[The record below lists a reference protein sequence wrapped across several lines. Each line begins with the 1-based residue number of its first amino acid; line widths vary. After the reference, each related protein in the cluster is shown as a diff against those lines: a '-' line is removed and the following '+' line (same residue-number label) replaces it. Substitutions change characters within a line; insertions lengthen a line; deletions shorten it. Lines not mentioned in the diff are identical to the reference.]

1 MAAYILRRV
10 INMIVL
16 LIIVSFVG
24 FWIIQLPPGS
34 ILDVKIAQLR
44 AQGGN
49 LPQEQI
55 AALRRRYGVDD
66 PFLVQYAKWI
76 SRSLQGDFGTSFESD
91 QTVSDRIGGRLG
103 YSLGLSLTAL
113 LFTWLVSIPLG
124 VFSATHRYS
133 LPDYAITFLQFL
145 GLSIPGFLLALV
157 LMIVATQ
164 VIPNQPIGGLFSSQ
178 YADAPWSM
186 DKFVDLVRHVWI
198 AVLVLAVGA
207 TAGLTRVMRANL
219 LDVLNMQYI
228 QTARAKGLKENM
240 VIWKHAVR
248 NAIHPLVMSLGA
260 LLPALIVG
268 ETLIAIILSIPTI
281 GPMYLDAL
289 RSQDMYLAGTI
300 LVMLSFLLLL
310 GNLIADL
317 LLAWVDPRV
326 RLD

>member
-1 MAAYILRRV
+1 MANYILRRV
-10 INMIVL
+10 INMFVL

-44 AQGGN
+44 ALGGN

-55 AALRRRYGVDD
+55 DALRRRYGADD
-66 PFLVQYAKWI
+66 PFLTQYWKWI
-76 SRSLQGDFGTSFESD
+76 SRSFQGDFGTSFGTD
-91 QTVSDRIGGRLG
+91 QSVGERIANRLG
-103 YSLGLSLTAL
+103 ISIGLSLTAL
-113 LFTWLVSIPLG
+113 LITYLASIPIG
-124 VFSATHRYS
+124 VYSATHRYTT
-133 LPDYAITFLQFL
+133 PDYIITFIQFL

-157 LMIVATQ
+157 LLILATRFL
-164 VIPNQPIGGLFSSQ
+164 NQPIGGLFSTE
-178 YADAPWSM
+178 YADAPWSFA
-186 DKFVDLVRHVWI
+186 KFLDLLRHVWI
-198 AVLVLAVGA
+198 ALVVLSVGA

-228 QTARAKGLKENM
+228 QTARAKGLSENT

-248 NAIHPLVMSLGA
+248 NAIHPLVMGLGS
-260 LLPALIVG
+260 LLPFLIVG
-268 ETLIAIILSIPTI
+268 ETLTAIILSLPTI